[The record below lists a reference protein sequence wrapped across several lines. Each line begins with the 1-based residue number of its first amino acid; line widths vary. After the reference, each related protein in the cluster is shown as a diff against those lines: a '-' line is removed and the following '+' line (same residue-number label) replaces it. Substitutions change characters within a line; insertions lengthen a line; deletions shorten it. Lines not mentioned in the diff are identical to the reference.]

1 MDDETIRYR
10 QDDGVAHLE
19 LNRPE
24 ALNAWTPG
32 MGLTLLA
39 ALRRASADPSVR
51 AVLITG
57 AGRAFCAGADV
68 KNARELMPNGDP
80 DVSGRLREIYNPI
93 VLAIRS
99 APKPVVAAVH
109 GACAGIGASLALACD
124 LILAAEDAY
133 LMMAFVRIGVMPDGG
148 ISYFLAERVGLA
160 RAAQLTMLGERLPAA
175 TALSWGLVN
184 ELHPAAELLPA
195 ARALAARLAAGP
207 TTRQQDPFAAE
218 AQILDKATRAAAL
231 AQGGLAPLMANLAQ
245 AVRTPGLPP
254 QIQAAMLQA
263 LALRTA
269 LSP

>member
-1 MDDETIRYR
+1 MDDETIRYH
-10 QDDGVAHLE
+10 QDGGVAHLE

-24 ALNAWTPG
+24 ALNAWTPE
-32 MGLTLLA
+32 MGLALLA
-39 ALRRASADPSVR
+39 ALRRAAADPSVR

-80 DVSGRLREIYNPI
+80 DVSGRLRDIYNPI
-93 VLAIRS
+93 VLEIRS
-99 APKPVVAAVH
+99 APKPVIAAVH

-207 TTRQQDPFAAE
+207 TVALANVKRTLNEAAQAGLAAHLAREADRQQEHGGTFDYAE
-218 AQILDKATRAAAL
+218 GRAAFIEKR
-231 AQGGLAPLMANLAQ
+231 P
-245 AVRTPGLPP
+245 VRFEG
-254 QIQAAMLQA
+254 
-263 LALRTA
+263 R
-269 LSP
+269 